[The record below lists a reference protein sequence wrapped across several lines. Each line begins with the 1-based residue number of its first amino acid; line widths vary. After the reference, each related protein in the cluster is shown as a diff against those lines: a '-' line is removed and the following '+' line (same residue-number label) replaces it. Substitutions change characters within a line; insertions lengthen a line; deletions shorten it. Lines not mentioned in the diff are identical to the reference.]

1 MKKQKMNF
9 LYKIGFILLMLCIP
23 MLVGAII
30 TDYLFERTY
39 FSAVFSAGGA
49 FLAFIGIILTMFSK
63 PKKPKEKK
71 EKISEEKENTVDND

>member
-9 LYKIGFILLMLCIP
+9 LYKLGFILLMICIP
-23 MLVGAII
+23 MLIAAIV
-30 TDYLFERTY
+30 TAYLFERTH

-63 PKKPKEKK
+63 PKKQK
-71 EKISEEKENTVDND
+71 EKITEEIENSVDND